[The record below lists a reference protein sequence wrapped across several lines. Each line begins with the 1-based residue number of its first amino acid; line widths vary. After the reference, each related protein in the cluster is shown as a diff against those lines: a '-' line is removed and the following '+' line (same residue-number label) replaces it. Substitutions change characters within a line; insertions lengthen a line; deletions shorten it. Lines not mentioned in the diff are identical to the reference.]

1 MVERVWGCKSK
12 DLGMRLAGPFRC
24 KFPHLRNDCREDEVM
39 YEVFFISHRICH
51 TSALVTG
58 TPIN

>member
-1 MVERVWGCKSK
+1 
-12 DLGMRLAGPFRC
+12 MRLAGPFRC
-24 KFPHLRNDCREDEVM
+24 KFPHLTNDCCEDEVT

>member
-1 MVERVWGCKSK
+1 
-12 DLGMRLAGPFRC
+12 MRLAGPFRC
-24 KFPHLRNDCREDEVM
+24 KFPHLRNDCCEDEVT